1 MGILKIAKMVVLSAS
16 IVLTGLVFT
25 ACGEKSVD
33 LMQFAAVNFS
43 GIDSK
48 GNAEVKVDWSDFETQ
63 LSEVLGDSLSDSG
76 KIMRLEDTIKYE
88 VDVKENLTNGDKVK
102 LSVTWDKDAAKK
114 SGFSFTGKEIE
125 IDTSGLA
132 KATIVDLFKDV
143 VIDYEGASPRATAN
157 IRNTS
162 SDEFL
167 KSVTYSIGR
176 YTVANGDVLTLTAN
190 YNKKQAEEKGYLI
203 ESDKK
208 EYTVAG
214 IDEYVSKYSQ
224 IDKATLDEM
233 DEQAKTVIKA
243 GMTNEMIATMYLH
256 KRATSFVKISEL
268 KFDDIKLVDN
278 YFFTLKNG
286 VEKSYSNSD
295 SYIYMLY
302 ELSFSDN
309 ITPDGSVAYM
319 AVFYNNIILRN
330 DGVLEVNV
338 TNAEINEYST
348 DFDDIYRDVVTA
360 NKVKYDCEEISI
372 SARK

>member
-1 MGILKIAKMVVLSAS
+1 MGILKIVKMAVLSAG
-16 IVLTGLVFT
+16 IVLTGLAFT

-33 LMQFAAVNFS
+33 LMQFATVNFS

-309 ITPDGSVAYM
+309 ITPDGSMAYM

-360 NKVKYDCEEISI
+360 NKVKYDCEEVSI
-372 SARK
+372 SPRK